1 MLRVGLIGA
10 GQVAE
15 RHAAAFGACP
25 EASVT
30 AVADPDRG
38 RGERLAAGCDAR
50 WFASADE
57 LLSSGVD
64 AVVVCVPHDL
74 HSSVA
79 VAAAEHGAHI
89 LLEKPIANTLDEAD
103 AILAAVER
111 AGVRLMVG
119 FVHRFRTEV
128 LEARRLLREGAIGEP
143 AIALDRFCSL
153 GGPHPPS
160 WVWSRARA
168 GGGVLMYGG
177 IHAID
182 RLLWLLGDEVVSAA
196 AQLHHSYGYGDVED
210 GLVAMLRF
218 SRGASATLVESSP
231 PYGRPGGWATDVF
244 GTEGAVRIQTGEW
257 VEVISAAGTETVMS
271 GDDRHFE
278 RQAAEFVAAVREERD
293 PSVTG
298 HDGRAA
304 LAVALEIYRSGGRP
318 DQP

>member
-1 MLRVGLIGA
+1 VLRVGLIGA

-15 RHAAAFGACP
+15 RHAAAFAACP

-30 AVADPDRG
+30 AVADPDRA
-38 RGERLAAGCDAR
+38 RGERLAAECEAR
-50 WFASADE
+50 WLASAGE
-57 LLSSGVD
+57 LLASGVD

-74 HSSVA
+74 HLEVA
-79 VAAAEHGAHI
+79 VAAAERGAHI

-111 AGVRLMVG
+111 AGVRLMIG
-119 FVHRFRTEV
+119 FVHRFRTEA
-128 LEARRLLREGAIGEP
+128 LEAARLLREGAIGEP
-143 AIALDRFCSL
+143 AIVLDRFCSL
-153 GGPHPPS
+153 GGPHPPA

-182 RLLWLLGDEVVSAA
+182 RLLWLLSDEVVSTA
-196 AQLHHSYGYGDVED
+196 AQLHRSYGYGDVED

-244 GTEGAVRIQTGEW
+244 GTEGAIRIQTGEW
-257 VEVISAAGTETVMS
+257 VEHTSAAGTQTVMS

-278 RQAAEFVAAVREERD
+278 RQAAEFVTALREDRE

-304 LAVALEIYRSGGRP
+304 LAAALEIYRSGG
-318 DQP
+318 